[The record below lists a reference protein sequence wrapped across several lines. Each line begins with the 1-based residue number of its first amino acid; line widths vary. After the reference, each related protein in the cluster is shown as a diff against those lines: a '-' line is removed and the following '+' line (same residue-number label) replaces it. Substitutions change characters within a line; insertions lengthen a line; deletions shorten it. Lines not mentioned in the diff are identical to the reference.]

1 MPQLP
6 PIDPKLQCKLESL
19 FGPDPLNTFADLAG
33 IGSTLFKRIH
43 ALREEANRLE
53 VTYMNT
59 LLGMDR
65 IIAEERANAS
75 H

>member
-19 FGPDPLNTFADLAG
+19 FGPDPLNPCADLAG
-33 IGSTLFKRIH
+33 IGSTLYKRIH
-43 ALREEANRLE
+43 ALREEANNLE
-53 VTYMNT
+53 VMYNNT

-75 H
+75 R

>member
-19 FGPDPLNTFADLAG
+19 FGPDPLNPCADLAG
-33 IGSTLFKRIH
+33 IGTILLNRMH
-43 ALREEANRLE
+43 MLRKEANNLE
-53 VTYMNT
+53 VMYNNT
-59 LLGMDR
+59 LSGMDR